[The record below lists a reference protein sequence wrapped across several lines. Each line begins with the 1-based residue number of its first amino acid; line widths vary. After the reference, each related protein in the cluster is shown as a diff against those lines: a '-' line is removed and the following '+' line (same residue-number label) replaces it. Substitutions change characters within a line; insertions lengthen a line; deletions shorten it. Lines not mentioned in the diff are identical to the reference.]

1 MQMLSLTVF
10 GGLILFGGNQAQSL
24 SIPLASM
31 LVFAVV
37 GLKEREKKEQLW
49 KIIQSSFGICH
60 AARSHNEIE

>member
-49 KIIQSSFGICH
+49 KIIQNGVHLAKKMSCC
-60 AARSHNEIE
+60 EKP